1 VDGIAAPRRKAE
13 GSRMI
18 VDPLLLGAQPP
29 PPDIIV
35 PLSIDGSILVLFGLA
50 LIFLLLFGDY
60 VWGKADDDFY

>member
-1 VDGIAAPRRKAE
+1 
-13 GSRMI
+13 MI